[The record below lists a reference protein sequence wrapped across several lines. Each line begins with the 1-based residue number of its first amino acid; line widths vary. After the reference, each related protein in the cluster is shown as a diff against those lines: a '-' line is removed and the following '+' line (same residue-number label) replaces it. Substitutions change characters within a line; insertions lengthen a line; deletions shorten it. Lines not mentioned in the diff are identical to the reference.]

1 MKEYREFMVTKLTTI
16 KHIGSTHS
24 TFSINE
30 VKYSTK
36 IEL

>member
-30 VKYSTK
+30 VKNSTE
-36 IEL
+36 ILL

>member
-30 VKYSTK
+30 VKNSTK